1 MTTIETISEWQ
12 SNFQND
18 LVKKYNDLGLRA
30 SGRWEKSLR
39 HELKITEKGYELIQ
53 YGEHYTYQLENGR
66 RAGKFPPIQA
76 IEEWVKQKGIV
87 ATDISQKSLIFLIS
101 RKIAQIGIQVPN
113 KNNVGGLISDV
124 FTKNRVDSLIDSI
137 KNTKLRE
144 MKSDVLNSIKI

>member
-1 MTTIETISEWQ
+1 MTTIEIISEWQ
-12 SNFQND
+12 TNFQYD
-18 LVKKYNDLGLRA
+18 LVKKYNDLELRA

-39 HELKITEKGYELIQ
+39 HELKITENGYELIQ

-76 IEEWVKQKGIV
+76 IDEWVKQKGIV
-87 ATDISQKSLIFLIS
+87 ATDIPQKSLIYLIS
-101 RKIAQIGIQVPN
+101 RKIAQTGIQVPN
-113 KNNVGGLISDV
+113 DYNTGGLISDV
-124 FTKNRVDSLIDSI
+124 FTKKRVDLLIDSI

>member
-1 MTTIETISEWQ
+1 MTNIEIISEWQ

-66 RAGKFPPIQA
+66 RAGKFPPIKA
-76 IEEWVKQKGIV
+76 IEQWVKDKGII
-87 ATDISQKSLIFLIS
+87 ATDISQESLIFLIS
-101 RKIAQIGIQVPN
+101 RKIANEGIKIPN
-113 KNNVGGLISDV
+113 QYNKGGLISDV
-124 FTKNRVDSLIDSI
+124 FTKNRVDLLISSI
-137 KNTKLRE
+137 KNSKLHE
-144 MKSDVLNSIKI
+144 MKSNVLKSVKI

>member
-144 MKSDVLNSIKI
+144 MKSDVLKSVKI

>member
-1 MTTIETISEWQ
+1 MTNIEIISEWQ

-18 LVKKYNDLGLRA
+18 LVKKYNELGLRA
-30 SGRWEKSLR
+30 SGKWERSLR
-39 HELKITEKGYELIQ
+39 HEIKGTGKGYEVIQ

-101 RKIAQIGIQVPN
+101 RKIANEGIKIPN
-113 KNNVGGLISDV
+113 QYNKGGLISDV
-124 FTKNRVDSLIDSI
+124 FTKNRVDLLISSI
-137 KNTKLRE
+137 KNSKLHE
-144 MKSDVLNSIKI
+144 MKSNVLKSVKI